1 MSFPSSIDSFTGFTS
16 GETLQAASHA
26 AQSNQEQTAIVAVET
41 KVGTGAST
49 PTANNVLVGNGVGT
63 STWGQVGL
71 STGVSGILPVTSG
84 GTGTGTSTGTGSV
97 VLNSAPTTNNET
109 ATNLTST
116 KLNNSSG
123 LTTDTLSATGNAT
136 VGGTL
141 GVTGVST
148 FTGGFSNATMINP
161 YKFSV
166 YRNGAWTA
174 ANGTP
179 GLVTF
184 DTNSPAPNAFDT
196 NSNYS
201 TSTGKFTAPIAGFYL
216 FITEVGIAT
225 TSSGAVYETYFY
237 KNGSSIGNAIG
248 FNVGGTSGLQLNSS
262 CLLDLSAGDYIQIYF
277 YGHGEAG
284 TTGIG
289 ITNFSG
295 FLVSAT

>member
-97 VLNSAPTTNNET
+97 VLKSAPTTNNET

-123 LTTDTLSATGNAT
+123 LTNTGGATTDTQTITGNAT

-141 GVTGVST
+141 GVTGAI
-148 FTGGFSNATMINP
+148 TGAGYSVGTISNP

-166 YRNGAWTA
+166 YL
-174 ANGTP
+174 ANAQNSTTGTSKV
-179 GLVTF
+179 LLDTKIF
-184 DTNSPAPNAFDT
+184 DTGNNFDAVT
-196 NSNYS
+196 NHR
-201 TSTGKFTAPIAGFYL
+201 FVAPIAGFYQ
-216 FITEVGIAT
+216 FNWGVQAAGAT
-225 TSSGAVYETYFY
+225 TSTWVSYLYVNNAGARQ
-237 KNGSSIGNAIG
+237 GSYGGSATSFAISR
-248 FNVGGTSGLQLNSS
+248 GGE
-262 CLLDLSAGDYIQIYF
+262 LLSLSANDYVEIFLSAG
-277 YGHGEAG
+277 G
-284 TTGIG
+284 TNAIALGVISTI
-289 ITNFSG
+289 FSG

>member
-97 VLNSAPTTNNET
+97 VLNSTPTTNNET

-123 LTTDTLSATGNAT
+123 LTNTGGLTTDTLAVTSTMTLNGALSGT
-136 VGGTL
+136 GTL
-141 GVTGVST
+141 PVT
-148 FTGGFSNATMINP
+148 MLYNP

-166 YRNGAWTA
+166 YRNAALTLTAGAATV
-174 ANGTP
+174 
-179 GLVTF
+179 VTF
-184 DTNSPAPNAFDT
+184 DTELFDT
-196 NSNYS
+196 GSNYS
-201 TSTGKFTAPIAGFYL
+201 TSTGKFTAPIAGFYFFSASVGFTTTDQRL
-216 FITEVGIAT
+216 YASLAKNGTEVLRGVDFNATVTNAGGQSIAC
-225 TSSGAVYETYFY
+225 GL
-237 KNGSSIGNAIG
+237 
-248 FNVGGTSGLQLNSS
+248 LQL
-262 CLLDLSAGDYIQIYF
+262 ATGDYIQVMAYCAATNSTVQTGSALIYF
-277 YGHGEAG
+277 Q
-284 TTGIG
+284 
-289 ITNFSG
+289 G

>member
-97 VLNSAPTTNNET
+97 VLNSTPTTNNET

-123 LTTDTLSATGNAT
+123 LTNTGGATTDTQTITGNAT

-141 GVTGVST
+141 GVAGVST
-148 FTGGFSNATMINP
+148 FTAVPVLPAGTITLASVSSSTSQSGLGSVVILTGLTSTVTIPAGGRTVRIELFVPSITNTANGYVQLSLYNSATVTGSAVQTATMPVGGI
-161 YKFSV
+161 
-166 YRNGAWTA
+166 GAA
-174 ANGTP
+174 FYMFYEYTP
-179 GLVTF
+179 
-184 DTNSPAPNAFDT
+184 SPG
-196 NSNYS
+196 S
-201 TSTGKFTAPIAGFYL
+201 TSWCA
-216 FITEVGIAT
+216 
-225 TSSGAVYETYFY
+225 
-237 KNGSSIGNAIG
+237 AIQ
-248 FNVGGTSGLQLNSS
+248 FSAGGTSGATALSS
-262 CLLDLSAGDYIQIYF
+262 TSLA
-277 YGHGEAG
+277 
-284 TTGIG
+284 
-289 ITNFSG
+289 
-295 FLVSAT
+295 FLTIKAV

>member
-1 MSFPSSIDSFTGFTS
+1 M
-16 GETLQAASHA
+16 TL
-26 AQSNQEQTAIVAVET
+26 N
-41 KVGTGAST
+41 GA
-49 PTANNVLVGNGVGT
+49 
-63 STWGQVGL
+63 L
-71 STGVSGILPVTSG
+71 S
-84 GTGTGTSTGTGSV
+84 GTGT
-97 VLNSAPTTNNET
+97 LP
-109 ATNLTST
+109 
-116 KLNNSSG
+116 
-123 LTTDTLSATGNAT
+123 
-136 VGGTL
+136 
-141 GVTGVST
+141 
-148 FTGGFSNATMINP
+148 ATMLYNP

-166 YRNGAWTA
+166 YRNGAWTT

-237 KNGSSIGNAIG
+237 KNGSSIGNANG

-277 YGHGEAG
+277 LGHGEAG
-284 TTGIG
+284 ATGIG

>member
-97 VLNSAPTTNNET
+97 VLNSTPTTNNET

-123 LTTDTLSATGNAT
+123 LTNTGGLTTDTLAVTSTMTLNGALSGT
-136 VGGTL
+136 GTL
-141 GVTGVST
+141 PVT
-148 FTGGFSNATMINP
+148 MLYNP

-166 YRNGAWTA
+166 YRNGAWTV